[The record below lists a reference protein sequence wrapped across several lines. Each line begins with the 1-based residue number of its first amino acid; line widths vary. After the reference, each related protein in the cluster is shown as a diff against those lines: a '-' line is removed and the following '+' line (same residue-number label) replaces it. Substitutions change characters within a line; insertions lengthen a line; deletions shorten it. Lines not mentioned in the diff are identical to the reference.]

1 MFTCFTNIRFTWL
14 RAGEHDD
21 YSKYVS
27 GRGWETRFTF
37 IQVWAL
43 TSQVCALTS
52 QSERSG
58 TVVAP

>member
-37 IQVWAL
+37 IQV
-43 TSQVCALTS
+43 CALTS